1 MFVVSCPFIKYHC
14 KPVSLFFTFSHQV
27 FICIDK
33 ILLSLLFFK
42 LNRTISLS
50 PSSYAKSLKNLHS
63 TMELA
68 CSSMPMSILFWKA
81 QWLTLQIS
89 PELTTGEGS
98 LPITCCQH
106 FSYCVAECYWS
117 LSQKIIAGLW
127 SICCPPGH
135 PAPSLQRCFPDGCT
149 VDLVSLLL

>member
-1 MFVVSCPFIKYHC
+1 MSSQVFGISKHGNSLSNIILVFHHRQWKSSLLYLSGISCSFLFKQFVFVASCPFIKYHC
-14 KPVSLFFTFSHQV
+14 EPVSLFFTFSHQV

-50 PSSYAKSLKNLHS
+50 PSSYAKSLNNLHS

-81 QWLTLQIS
+81 QRLTLQIS

-106 FSYCVAECYWS
+106 FS
-117 LSQKIIAGLW
+117 
-127 SICCPPGH
+127 
-135 PAPSLQRCFPDGCT
+135 
-149 VDLVSLLL
+149 